1 MTDDAAPVLIFLSI
15 IVVFAIFWAIYE
27 NLGANKK
34 NISNSTKGRNLK
46 KMSASLSKKKL
57 NEWAKTDEIR
67 PYWEDTFAAREY
79 GESVYLTYIDDDD
92 KLFWKWIKWIESQ
105 GYEDYDPDN
114 YQRSD
119 TAKNKDTLSETPIGF
134 YGKRGGRYY
143 ERTSKDG
150 RRYKQYY

>member
-1 MTDDAAPVLIFLSI
+1 MFKKIF
-15 IVVFAIFWAIYE
+15 E
-27 NLGANKK
+27 NLRANKK
-34 NISNSTKGRNLK
+34 NIPKSTKSKKLK
-46 KMSASLSKKKL
+46 KMSASMAKKKL
-57 NEWAKTDEIR
+57 KEWAKTDEIK

-114 YQRSD
+114 YEKSD
-119 TAKNKDTLSETPIGF
+119 TAKNKDTFSETINSN

-150 RRYKQYY
+150 RRYRQYY